1 MDCHEK
7 RPDVLDDCSLA
18 TLVMMF
24 VGFRVHRDIQ
34 NTTNF
39 ESTIHDDR
47 LLQTRPIDWMHCY
60 YEAISSTRG
69 TRVGLISLLRF
80 F

>member
-7 RPDVLDDCSLA
+7 GPDVLDDCSLA

-24 VGFRVHRDIQ
+24 VDLRVHRHIQ
-34 NTTNF
+34 STTNF

-47 LLQTRPIDWMHCY
+47 LLQTRPIDRMHCY
-60 YEAISSTRG
+60 CEAISSTQA
-69 TRVGLISLLRF
+69 LE
-80 F
+80 